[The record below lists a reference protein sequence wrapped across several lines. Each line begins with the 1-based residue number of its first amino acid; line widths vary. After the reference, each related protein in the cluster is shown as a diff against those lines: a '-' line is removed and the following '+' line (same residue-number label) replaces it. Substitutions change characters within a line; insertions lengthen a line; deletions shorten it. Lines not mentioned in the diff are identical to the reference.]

1 MLSQLSHRPPLARRQ
16 RGVILMIALIV
27 LVVMTLAALA
37 LLRSVDT
44 ATLVAGNV
52 AFQQSATMSGDAGI
66 EAAVAELIASS
77 ASTATPSAPYDLD
90 GVSYAGNA
98 VPGATAGYL
107 ANGLNPQYYE
117 PTTASVSPATW
128 TAFWTYLSGLGL
140 TKTLP
145 VDSAGNTV
153 SYVIHRL
160 CTTTGAP
167 TSAGMSC
174 VTSVSGGGSSSSK
187 GAGNVALFGSTQVY
201 YRITA
206 RTQGPRGTV
215 SFVQAVV
222 AM

>member
-1 MLSQLSHRPPLARRQ
+1 MLSQLRHRPPPLRRQ

-37 LLRSVDT
+37 LLRSTDT
-44 ATLVAGNV
+44 ATLVSGNV
-52 AFQQSATMSGDAGI
+52 AFQQSATMSADAGI

-77 ASTATPSAPYDLD
+77 ASTATPTAPYDL
-90 GVSYAGNA
+90 GGASYAGNA

-117 PTTASVSPATW
+117 PVPPATW
-128 TAFWTYLSGLGL
+128 AQFWNTLAGLGL
-140 TKTLP
+140 TKTLAP
-145 VDSAGNTV
+145 DSTGNTV

-160 CTTTGAP
+160 CASAGAP
-167 TSAGMSC
+167 TSSGMSC
-174 VTSVSGGGSSSSK
+174 ATSVSGSSSESSK
-187 GAGNVALFGSTQVY
+187 GAGNVTLFGSTQVY

-206 RTQGPRGTV
+206 RSQGPRGTV

>member
-1 MLSQLSHRPPLARRQ
+1 MLNHRPPLARRQ

-52 AFQQSATMSGDAGI
+52 AFQQSAAMSSDAGI

-77 ASTATPSAPYDLD
+77 ASTATPTAPYDLD

-107 ANGLNPQYYE
+107 ANGLNPQYYA
-117 PTTASVSPATW
+117 PDTAPVSPATW
-128 TAFWTYLSGLGL
+128 TAFWTYLDGLGL

-145 VDSAGNTV
+145 PDSAGNTV

-160 CTTTGAP
+160 CSAAGAP

-174 VTSVSGGGSSSSK
+174 ATSVSGGGSSSSK

-206 RTQGPRGTV
+206 RTKGPRGTV
-215 SFVQAVV
+215 SFVQTVV

>member
-1 MLSQLSHRPPLARRQ
+1 MLTRAQRRPPLPRRQ

-52 AFQQSATMSGDAGI
+52 AFQQSAAMSGDAGI
-66 EAAVAELIASS
+66 EAAVADLVASS
-77 ASTATPSAPYDLD
+77 TSTASPTAPYDLD
-90 GVSYAGNA
+90 GTSYAGNA

-107 ANGLNPQYYE
+107 ANGLNPQYYA
-117 PTTASVSPATW
+117 PDSASVSPATW
-128 TAFWTYLSGLGL
+128 AALWTYLSGLGL

-145 VDSAGNTV
+145 ADSAGNTV

-160 CTTTGAP
+160 CTTTGSP

-174 VTSVSGGGSSSSK
+174 VTSVSGGASSSSK
-187 GAGNVALFGSTQVY
+187 GAGSVSLFGSTQVY